1 MRGIVKKFGSLTAV
15 AGADLELAPG
25 EVHGLIGQNG
35 AGKTTLMR
43 VLFGMEEPTAGTISI
58 DGEEVEFRSPR
69 DSLAVG
75 IGMVH
80 QHFML
85 VDGLTVAENVVLGS
99 RRSLDRS
106 YRRRDNSAA
115 VAKVAAEYGVAI
127 DPDVLVDDLPI
138 GYQQSTEILKQLY
151 RGARVLILDE
161 PTAALGPAEVEIL
174 MATIRRLKDL
184 GRTIVIIT
192 HKLSEVVA
200 IADRVT
206 VLRDGAVV
214 EREVAGKFDEHSLA
228 VAMVG
233 AEPPKPVRS
242 SHAAPGTTTRL
253 RLENLVVKG
262 DGGEALVDDVSLD
275 IHEGE
280 VVGVAGAEGNGQRE
294 LSHAVT
300 GMVSLDSGRVSLD
313 DADLTDLTPNAR
325 RRAHLGM
332 LSEDRLRFDVIP
344 ELSVTEN
351 SCYSGVALGGF
362 RRLGVLDRRAM
373 RAHAEE
379 LIDEYQ
385 IRVARI
391 DRPIAALSGGNQ
403 QKLAMGR
410 ELAVSPRALV
420 VSQPT
425 RGLDIA
431 AAAFVQN
438 KLLELKAAGA
448 AILLFSL
455 DLDELL
461 RLSDRVVVLY
471 RGAVNFEAAAEQVS
485 VGDLGRAM
493 AGLEQ
498 RR

>member
-1 MRGIVKKFGSLTAV
+1 MRGIVKKFGAVTAV
-15 AGADLELAPG
+15 AGADLELSPG

-43 VLFGMEEPTAGTISI
+43 VLFGMEEPTAGSISV
-58 DGEEVEFRSPR
+58 DGEEVDFRSPR
-69 DSLAVG
+69 DALAVG

-99 RRSLDRS
+99 RPSLDRG
-106 YRRRDNSAA
+106 YRRRDNSSA
-115 VAKVAAEYGVAI
+115 VAEVAAEFDIAI
-127 DPDVLVDDLPI
+127 EPDVLVDELPI
-138 GYQQSTEILKQLY
+138 GHQQSTEILKQLY

-174 MATIRRLKDL
+174 MATIGKLKEL

-214 EREVAGKFDEHSLA
+214 EREVRGGFDEHSLA

-242 SHAAPGTTTRL
+242 GHAAPGAASRL
-253 RLENLVVKG
+253 RLENLVVAG
-262 DGGEALVDDVSLD
+262 AGGETLVDDVSLD

-280 VVGVAGAEGNGQRE
+280 IVGVAGAEGNGQRE
-294 LSHAVT
+294 LAQAVT
-300 GMVSLDSGRVSLD
+300 GMLPLASGRVLLGD
-313 DADLTDLTPNAR
+313 DELTDLSPNAR

-332 LSEDRLRFDVIP
+332 LSEDRLRYDVIP

-362 RRLGVLDRRAM
+362 RRLGFLDRGAM
-373 RAHAEE
+373 RAHTEQLVE
-379 LIDEYQ
+379 EYQ
-385 IRVARI
+385 IRVGRI
-391 DRPIAALSGGNQ
+391 DKPIAALSGGNQ

-448 AILLFSL
+448 GILLFSL

-461 RLSDRVVVLY
+461 RLSDRVIVLY
-471 RGAVNFEAAAEQVS
+471 RGAVNFEAEAEQVTI
-485 VGDLGRAM
+485 GDLGRAM